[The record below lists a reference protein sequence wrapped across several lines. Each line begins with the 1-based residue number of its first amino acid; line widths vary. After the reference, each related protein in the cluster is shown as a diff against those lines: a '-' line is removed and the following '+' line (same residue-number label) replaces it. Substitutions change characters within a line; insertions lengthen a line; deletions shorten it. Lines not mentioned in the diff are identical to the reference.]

1 MIANISPCFSAH
13 EHTLN
18 TLRYADRVKE
28 LKGDEHDPAP
38 RSRADSVTSTDV
50 SRPPKNPKAGVVK
63 RPSYKSNVLK
73 IQTFERNF
81 IHPLARKTA
90 VEG

>member
-28 LKGDEHDPAP
+28 LKGDEQEPTA

-50 SRPPKNPKAGVVK
+50 SRPPKNPKPNAAK
-63 RPSYKSNVLK
+63 RPSYNKSNVRKL
-73 IQTFERNF
+73 NF
-81 IHPLARKTA
+81 ILFNLILL
-90 VEG
+90 